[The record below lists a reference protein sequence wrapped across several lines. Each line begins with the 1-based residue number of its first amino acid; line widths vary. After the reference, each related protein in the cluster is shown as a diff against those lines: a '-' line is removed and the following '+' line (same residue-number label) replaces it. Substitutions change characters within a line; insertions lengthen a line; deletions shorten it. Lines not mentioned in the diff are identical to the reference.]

1 MLNFAYLKWQMKVTI
16 IKHIDIEGPGTIGE
30 FLDGSGIH
38 YHVIDIYNGEP
49 LPGSISNISAVIVL
63 GGPMNVYE
71 EDEYPFLKQEDE
83 FLKGVIEAGLPTLG
97 FCLGAQLI
105 AKAKGAIVKKAP
117 QKEIGWFKVSLTE
130 NGSDDPLFKEFP
142 GEIDVFQWHGDTFDI
157 PEGAVKL
164 AESEL
169 CPNQAFRIGNNI
181 YGLQFHVEVTDEMIY
196 QWIDA
201 YRDEIDSL
209 KGIVDPDQII
219 SETKIKSENYKVQA
233 RRFCSNFLK
242 II

>member
-1 MLNFAYLKWQMKVTI
+1 MKVII
-16 IKHIDIEGPGTIGE
+16 IKHIDIEGPGTIGD
-30 FLDGSGIH
+30 FLDCNDIP
-38 YHVIDIYNGEP
+38 YRVINIFNGEP
-49 LPGSISNISAVIVL
+49 LPDSLSEISAVIVL

-71 EDEYPFLKQEDE
+71 EDKYPFLKQEDE
-83 FLKGVIEAGLPTLG
+83 FLKEVIEAGLPTLG

-117 QKEIGWFKVSLTE
+117 QKEIGWFKISLDR
-130 NGSDDPLFKEFP
+130 NGSSDPLFQEFP
-142 GEIDVFQWHGDTFDI
+142 GEVDVFQWHGDTFDI
-157 PEGAVKL
+157 PDGAVKL

-169 CPNQAFRIGNNI
+169 CSNQAYRIGDNI

-201 YRDEIDSL
+201 YRDEVDSL

-219 SETKIKSENYKVQA
+219 SDTKAKSEDYKAQA
-233 RRFCSNFLK
+233 RQFCTNFFKL
-242 II
+242 I

>member
-1 MLNFAYLKWQMKVTI
+1 MKVII
-16 IKHIDIEGPGTIGE
+16 IKHIDIEGPGTIGD
-30 FLDGSGIH
+30 FLDCNDIP
-38 YHVIDIYNGEP
+38 YRVIDIFNGEP
-49 LPGSISNISAVIVL
+49 LPDSLSEISAVIVL

-71 EDEYPFLKQEDE
+71 EDKYPFLKQEDE
-83 FLKGVIEAGLPTLG
+83 FLKEVIEEGLPTLG

-117 QKEIGWFKVSLTE
+117 QKEIGWFKILLNR
-130 NGSDDPLFKEFP
+130 NGSSDPLFQEFP
-142 GEIDVFQWHGDTFDI
+142 GEVDVFQWHGDTFDI
-157 PEGAVKL
+157 PDGAVKL

-169 CPNQAFRIGNNI
+169 CSNQAFRIGNNI

-201 YRDEIDSL
+201 YRDEVDSL

-219 SETKIKSENYKVQA
+219 SDTKAKSEDYKAQA
-233 RRFCSNFLK
+233 NQFCTNFFKLM
-242 II
+242 